1 MSGDVRFDHDL
12 TAQPVYRDDAGT
24 ARLLGS
30 RCERCGATAFPL
42 RTVCLECGGAHA
54 PLELRGRGTV
64 HAAASVGNP
73 PAGFDEGFRY
83 ACVDLAE
90 GPRVLGPCLDDGVRQ
105 GQQVQAVVA
114 AVRDGELGFRFSEV
128 RDA

>member
-1 MSGDVRFDHDL
+1 MTAEVRFDHDL
-12 TAQPVYRDDAGT
+12 AGQPVYRDDAGV

-30 RCERCGATAFPL
+30 RCGSCGATAFPR
-42 RTVCLECGGAHA
+42 RTVCLECGGDHA

-73 PAGFDEGFRY
+73 PAGFDQGFRY

-90 GPRVLGPCLDDGVRQ
+90 GPRVLGPCLGDAVEQ

>member
-1 MSGDVRFDHDL
+1 MTGDVRFDHDL
-12 TAQPVYRDDAGT
+12 TAQPVFRDDAGV

-30 RCERCGATAFPL
+30 RCADCGRAAFP
-42 RTVCLECGGAHA
+42 RRVVCLECGGAHE

-64 HAAASVGNP
+64 HAAATVGNP
-73 PAGFDEGFRY
+73 PAGFDQGFRY

-90 GPRVLGPCLDDGVRQ
+90 GPRVLGPCVDDAIDQ
-105 GQQVQAVVA
+105 GRQVQAVVA
-114 AVRDGELGFRFSEV
+114 AVRDGEIGFRFSEV